1 MKYYLIAGEASGDL
15 HASHLMREL
24 KAHDSRAEFRFL
36 GGDLMD
42 RDHVALTEAEWKIML
57 LLWEKSPWT
66 MMELTRALAEDT
78 GWSKHTVITMLK
90 RMAVKGTVRICED
103 GPEKT
108 YFPAVS
114 KDRVAREQTQTL
126 LKRLFSG
133 RASLLVN
140 DSDRNGRKTGLTLN
154 PPGTEPYRNS
164 RLFPE
169 LVLIR

>member
-1 MKYYLIAGEASGDL
+1 MK
-15 HASHLMREL
+15 
-24 KAHDSRAEFRFL
+24 
-36 GGDLMD
+36 

-57 LLWEKSPWT
+57 LLWERSPWT
-66 MMELTRALAEDT
+66 MMELTRALEEET

-90 RMAVKGTVRICED
+90 RMAVKGTVRICGD
-103 GPEKT
+103 GPVKT

-140 DSDRNGRKTGLTLN
+140 DMVEQGELNDEELRELQNILDRAEKQKKNRKE
-154 PPGTEPYRNS
+154 EPKA
-164 RLFPE
+164 PC
-169 LVLIR
+169 